1 MGFRTVV
8 VSSRC
13 KCSYKNGYM
22 VLQNTDIKMVAY
34 SRIGDLLHHQDN
46 F

>member
-1 MGFRTVV
+1 MPKIIINAREEILKEAK
-8 VSSRC
+8 RQLLE
-13 KCSYKNGYM
+13 N
-22 VLQNTDIKMVAY
+22 VAY